1 MNTTTQQTLQQY
13 LETLPG
19 LHKKRAIENV
29 VAQLGKDALNELGDW
44 GLDVAF
50 DWITSPEGTGYW
62 ALVHKGRYADAEAL
76 LFSNNEK
83 KIIKPTDKKR
93 YVVTVSFFMYAEDDK
108 AIMREA
114 SNYTSQLNKEQD
126 CRATV
131 ECITQSQYGK
141 LGTRKVF

>member
-1 MNTTTQQTLQQY
+1 MSHILQK
-13 LETLPG
+13 T
-19 LHKKRAIENV
+19 KKN
-29 VAQLGKDALNELGDW
+29 
-44 GLDVAF
+44 
-50 DWITSPEGTGYW
+50 
-62 ALVHKGRYADAEAL
+62 
-76 LFSNNEK
+76 
-83 KIIKPTDKKR
+83 R

-114 SNYTSQLNKEQD
+114 SNYTSQLNKDHD

>member
-1 MNTTTQQTLQQY
+1 MSHTTQQ
-13 LETLPG
+13 
-19 LHKKRAIENV
+19 
-29 VAQLGKDALNELGDW
+29 
-44 GLDVAF
+44 
-50 DWITSPEGTGYW
+50 PE
-62 ALVHKGRYADAEAL
+62 
-76 LFSNNEK
+76 
-83 KIIKPTDKKR
+83 KKR

-114 SNYTSQLNKEQD
+114 SNYTSQLNKDHD